1 MAYDKTNDLFPI
13 QNDVLTTLLTNNTK
27 ISKLN
32 GLKTDGKYI
41 VKAINEL
48 LGKLNTALS
57 QVTTASQ
64 EANEAKDG
72 VAGVKTEVQT
82 MVTEIV
88 TQKMTEIVSG
98 GIQNDE
104 FACEDNQTVFA
115 LSKTPADKDNI
126 LFYVNGV
133 KYLRSDWEYD
143 EVKNEAKWLNT
154 AQATKGF
161 VISKADAVSIVY
173 ISE

>member
-1 MAYDKTNDLFPI
+1 MAYDKTNDLFSI

-32 GLKTDGKYI
+32 GLKTDGKSV

-48 LGKLNTALS
+48 LGKLNTAIS

-64 EANEAKDG
+64 DANEAKDG

-104 FACEDNQTVFA
+104 FTCEDNQTVFA
-115 LSKTPADKDNI
+115 LSKTPADVNNI

-161 VISKADAVSIVY
+161 TISKADAVSIVY
-173 ISE
+173 IAK

>member
-32 GLKTDGKYI
+32 GLKTDGKSI

-173 ISE
+173 IAE

>member
-13 QNDVLTTLLTNNTK
+13 QNDVLTTLLTNNTN

-32 GLKTDGKYI
+32 GLKTDGKSI

-48 LGKLNTALS
+48 LSKLNTAIS

-82 MVTEIV
+82 MVTKIV

-104 FACEDNQTVFA
+104 FACEDNQTVFT
-115 LSKTPADKDNI
+115 LSKTPADVDNI

-143 EVKNEAKWLNT
+143 EVRNEAKWLNT

-161 VISKADAVSIVY
+161 TISKTDTVSIVY
-173 ISE
+173 IAK